1 MLRRSDF
8 DFDTTCVEVGFLTS
22 VQFGQ
27 KCGFENS
34 VQVGQ
39 NFLRNN
45 SCHVG
50 TDFCTVDFSS
60 SNVLTDRE
68 SFSATVDLHSLKF

>member
-1 MLRRSDF
+1 MRRSDF

-34 VQVGQ
+34 AQVGQ

-60 SNVLTDRE
+60 SNVLTGRE
-68 SFSATVDLHSLKF
+68 KFSASVEFCLLKF